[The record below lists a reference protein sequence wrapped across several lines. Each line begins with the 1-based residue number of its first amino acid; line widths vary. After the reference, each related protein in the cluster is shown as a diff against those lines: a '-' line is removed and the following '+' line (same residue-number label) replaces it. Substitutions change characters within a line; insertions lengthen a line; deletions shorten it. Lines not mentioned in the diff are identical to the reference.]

1 MQKRFAAIW
10 FRHLKT
16 DWIIHRKP
24 ELKNIPFVLALPDHG
39 RMRITEVSAIA
50 KSKEIFPGMVV
61 ADARVI
67 IPSLKILDDKP
78 GLSDSLLKKLCAWCI
93 RYTPVAAIDLP
104 DGLILDITGCAH
116 LWGGEE
122 SYLGNILLRLKT
134 FGFHVR
140 AAIADTIG
148 TAWAVCRYAKQK
160 AIIKPGKQ
168 AEALMQLPPAALRLD
183 IDTLERF
190 QKLGLYQVCSF
201 ITMQRSALRRR
212 FGRQLLLRLDQA
224 LGKEEEFIQPL
235 IPVEPYQERLPCL
248 EPIQTATGIEIALQ
262 RLLGSLCKRLKHDGK
277 GLRVAAFKCYRID
290 GKTEEIAISTN
301 HPSNHSDHIFKLF
314 ELKIPSI
321 EPAFGIELFTLE
333 ASKVESSAPLQ
344 ETLWTPNSSLE
355 SKEVSELLDQLENK
369 FGGNIIH
376 RYLPDEH
383 HLPERSIKLAA
394 SLTEKPAIAWRN
406 DRPRPIQ
413 LLPVP
418 HAVEVMAPI
427 PDYPPMTFRYKGR
440 LHKVEKADG
449 PERIE
454 PEWWIEKGS
463 LRDYYTVE
471 DEEGKRF
478 WIFREGQYDADKIP
492 SWFIHGFFA

>member
-1 MQKRFAAIW
+1 MEDALKCERFATVLGELRDISFSQSRRFQLATEQSKVTGFILRHQPRLLNTLACVSRWRITSLASSTDHEIPGVGFPRWHIELLKLRNGKPWRLETGMVSEPLQGDQRKCFFTAGRSSDEKQDKMQKRFAAIW

-235 IPVEPYQERLPCL
+235 IPVEPYMERLPCL

-262 RLLGSLCKRLKHDGK
+262 RLLGSLCRRLKHDGK

-290 GKTEEIAISTN
+290 GKTEQISISTN
-301 HPSNHSDHIFKLF
+301 HPSNHSIIFSNFLN
-314 ELKIPSI
+314 LK
-321 EPAFGIELFTLE
+321 F
-333 ASKVESSAPLQ
+333 
-344 ETLWTPNSSLE
+344 
-355 SKEVSELLDQLENK
+355 
-369 FGGNIIH
+369 IH
-376 RYLPDEH
+376 RTC
-383 HLPERSIKLAA
+383 I
-394 SLTEKPAIAWRN
+394 
-406 DRPRPIQ
+406 
-413 LLPVP
+413 
-418 HAVEVMAPI
+418 
-427 PDYPPMTFRYKGR
+427 RYR
-440 LHKVEKADG
+440 V
-449 PERIE
+449 I
-454 PEWWIEKGS
+454 
-463 LRDYYTVE
+463 YT
-471 DEEGKRF
+471 
-478 WIFREGQYDADKIP
+478 
-492 SWFIHGFFA
+492 